1 MTETPIPVQTPPKW
15 LEQAEDAAQY
25 LDVRPLL
32 AAGEDPLSKVIEL
45 SATVAPNEIMV
56 IEAPFNPAPLRNV
69 LASQGFSSWG
79 RKISDAHWRI
89 SFRRDNLGTS
99 GDDVAGEGGVAGEGT
114 SWYENGEL
122 HIDVRGLTPPLPMM
136 LILRLL
142 KRAKDDAVV
151 IVHHERNPI
160 YLVPEIAELGWQLE
174 EIPGDPGEIRFKI
187 TRMEG

>member
-1 MTETPIPVQTPPKW
+1 MTETPPPVETPPNW
-15 LEQAEDAAQY
+15 LEQAEDAAHY

-32 AAGEDPLSKVIEL
+32 ASGEDPLSSVIEL
-45 SATVAPNEIMV
+45 STTVGPNAIMV
-56 IEAPFNPAPLRNV
+56 IETPFNPAPLRNV

-79 RKISDAHWRI
+79 RKISDAQWRI
-89 SFRRDNLGTS
+89 SFRRDGLGTR
-99 GDDVAGEGGVAGEGT
+99 GDDAAGEGGIAGEGT
-114 SWYENGEL
+114 SWYEDGVQ
-122 HIDVRGLTPPLPMM
+122 HIDVRGLNPPMPMM

-160 YLVPEIAELGWQLE
+160 YLVPELAELGWQLE
-174 EIPGDPGEIRFKI
+174 EIPGDADEVRFKI